1 MKYGFI
7 YMTYIFAVHL
17 SVLILKLFLT
27 GKRGYQDIDS
37 YICYIH
43 FHQFLMESTHD
54 NIFLFYLGI
63 FTSKQMVLYSLFF
76 YQLIIQNKTLDSMKI
91 IMKRSQQKLMEGML
105 TIGLLVIVKKAPRKI
120 KLFIHERHGQKY
132 CRLRQPL
139 QKFSSL

>member
-54 NIFLFYLGI
+54 NYFF
-63 FTSKQMVLYSLFF
+63 FTLESL
-76 YQLIIQNKTLDSMKI
+76 LQNRWYYTLCS
-91 IMKRSQQKLMEGML
+91 
-105 TIGLLVIVKKAPRKI
+105 
-120 KLFIHERHGQKY
+120 FIN
-132 CRLRQPL
+132 
-139 QKFSSL
+139 